1 MSEIKLRALSA
12 GTPIGFLAALGA
24 FRHTSQMT
32 EQLGNVRLRWERKG
46 SAWSAILVASREADE
61 QSLLSLL
68 VERVQNLGVRPEL
81 AWADQIKKNSP
92 EKFRDA
98 IAQNANR
105 ADWFA
110 AFGTELALSKENT
123 LKSTDLD
130 MTGGQQKFLSKLRD
144 ASAALSAPEET
155 RTLLAEALFGPWQYR
170 PSRKASELENSHS
183 LGLDPST
190 ILQGAFTADEPAGI
204 KDKRGVRGAIWLAF
218 ESMPLFPCAVSNGR
232 LRTTGFTEEYDGRN
246 WKHYFEW
253 GVWEAPLT
261 TTAIQTLLQQ
271 SRDEWTRQRGI
282 SERFRSERVNL
293 NKDYYSLAPAELV
306 VAEQTDTARTTT
318 AVEER

>member
-1 MSEIKLRALSA
+1 VSEIKLRALGA
-12 GTPIGFLAALGA
+12 GTPLGFLAALGA
-24 FRHTSQMT
+24 LRHTSQMT
-32 EQLGNVRLRWERKG
+32 EQLGDVRLRWERKG
-46 SAWSAILVASREADE
+46 SAWSAVLVTSHEVDE
-61 QSLLSLL
+61 QSLLSLV
-68 VERVQNLGVRPEL
+68 VERVQNLGPRPEL

-98 IAQNANR
+98 IAQNADR

-110 AFGTELALSKENT
+110 AFGTELALSKENS

-144 ASAALSAPEET
+144 ASTALSAPEET
-155 RTLLAEALFGPWQYR
+155 RALLGEALFGPWQYR
-170 PSRKASELENSHS
+170 PSKKASELENSHS

-190 ILQGAFTADEPAGI
+190 ILQGAFTAEEPAGI

-218 ESMPLFPCAVSNGR
+218 ESMPFFPCAVSNGR
-232 LRTTGFTEEYDGRN
+232 LRTTGFTEEYDGHN

-306 VAEQTDTARTTT
+306 VAEHTEAPPP
-318 AVEER
+318 ALP